1 MVEVLR
7 DIPLSL
13 IDDNPL
19 NPRLVYDESEITKLS
34 ASLTAS
40 GLLSPIM
47 VRKKT
52 QGKRYELVFG
62 HRRVRAAKQLG
73 WKSIRAEIKEL
84 SDEEMLMCSMSEN
97 LARDNLSDYE
107 KAKCFLRFKVQF
119 SKTNAEIGNM
129 IGYSEAHVNNY
140 LRMLQLTDDSASEA
154 RLSSYLHQISEH
166 HARIL
171 LRIQDQEERTR
182 ALKIAVVEKMS
193 VRDLQRMLRDLH
205 GWFAEGSESID
216 DERLI
221 RKRSRASD
229 SRQAK
234 QEELS
239 RIEKALKAEFKLPH
253 IGDFERFIKL
263 CAFDM
268 GFSYFSSF
276 PPYSRYDNR
285 DAIERKRNWFFKE
298 GPHTSNI
305 KDIRVQFYDNT
316 AVATLMLERKYEDEF
331 REKKAVPVRGSLVM
345 IRDGEKW
352 RIVHEHWSSFDPNE
366 AAAIPEIETLP
377 GQGSF
382 PRYR

>member
-1 MVEVLR
+1 MLR

-13 IDDNPL
+13 IDNNPL
-19 NPRLVYDESEITKLS
+19 NPRLVYDEAEIVKLS
-34 ASLTAS
+34 VSLATS

-47 VRKKT
+47 VRKKAEE
-52 QGKRYELVFG
+52 KRYELVFG

-84 SDEEMLMCSMSEN
+84 SDEELLMCSMSEN

-107 KAKCFLRFKVQF
+107 KAKCFLRFKAQF
-119 SKTNAEIGNM
+119 NKTNAEIGNM

-140 LRMLQLTDDSASEA
+140 LRMLQLSGDSTSEA

-171 LRIQDQEERTR
+171 LRIQDPEERTR

-205 GWFAEGSESID
+205 GWFAEGSESIGE
-216 DERLI
+216 ERLM
-221 RKRSRASD
+221 RKKSRSSE
-229 SRQAK
+229 SK

-253 IGDFERFIKL
+253 IGDFEHFIKL

-316 AVATLMLERKYEDEF
+316 AVATLMLERKYGGEH
-331 REKKAVPVRGSLVM
+331 RERKVVPIRGSLVL

-352 RIVHEHWSSFDPNE
+352 RIVHEHWSTFDPNE
-366 AAAIPEIETLP
+366 TAVMPELETLP
-377 GQGSF
+377 GQGSLA
-382 PRYR
+382 RYR